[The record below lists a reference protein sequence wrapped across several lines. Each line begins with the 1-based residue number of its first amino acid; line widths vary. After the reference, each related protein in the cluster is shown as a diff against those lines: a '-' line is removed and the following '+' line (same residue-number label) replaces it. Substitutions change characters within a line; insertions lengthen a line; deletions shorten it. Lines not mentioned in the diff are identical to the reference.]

1 MALARADLSIQL
13 RLPFLI
19 RAGVDNIEKVSSTSS
34 EKDRSQFF
42 FLSATVMWVNIAVRD
57 NWRIQL
63 QIGPQA
69 L

>member
-42 FLSATVMWVNIAVRD
+42 FLSATVIIAVRD